1 MHVSVQGSGWN
12 VIVMTAMISAHDR
25 VSAFKSWPKLRWKLE
40 MEYGRLVVT
49 VIKTLESG
57 PKILVVFETAA
68 LALVG
73 PIFYRPV
80 QCYKH
85 NQQRRGASR
94 AQEPGGRG
102 SRTARDTNERS
113 I

>member
-1 MHVSVQGSGWN
+1 
-12 VIVMTAMISAHDR
+12 
-25 VSAFKSWPKLRWKLE
+25 

-85 NQQRRGASR
+85 NQQRS
-94 AQEPGGRG
+94 EPGAGAR
-102 SRTARDTNERS
+102 RTRVEDGERHKRTKH
-113 I
+113 INVFKKGLPRAF